1 MSKDRKD
8 GRYIKP
14 NDAIH
19 AIMPYLMEKRT
30 ESEVYKSQLI
40 DITELKKWVDTKNK
54 ELDFKMTYFH
64 ALTALLVKVL
74 YNRNLLNRFVQGH
87 RIYERN
93 YVSVTFAAKDKM
105 SDNAEEKMIVLKIDK
120 KDNGVKLAKKMAV
133 DIFKVRKEGTN
144 DLDQTLKVIT
154 RMPRWLLRIFAK
166 FVKWLDYH
174 GWLPSSFTDT
184 DPNYSTLLLSN
195 LGSIKSEELR
205 EDREVMLEAVKNA
218 GNALYYASEELKNDR
233 EVVATALENDGYA
246 FVHASWDLQGDEE
259 LRKIAD
265 RSIASIRE
273 RQETLQ
279 RVKGKIETAKQKE
292 AELEALRRE
301 AEMEV
306 GEGEKSEK
314 DTHEEEQL

>member
-30 ESEVYKSQLI
+30 ESEVYKSQII

-195 LGSIKSEELR
+195 LGSIKSDSCYHHLNNYGTNSIIITIGLIREEKGKTLVDLSATLDERIADGFYFVKSMNLAQYIASNPEILEEEL
-205 EDREVMLEAVKNA
+205 
-218 GNALYYASEELKNDR
+218 
-233 EVVATALENDGYA
+233 
-246 FVHASWDLQGDEE
+246 
-259 LRKIAD
+259 
-265 RSIASIRE
+265 
-273 RQETLQ
+273 
-279 RVKGKIETAKQKE
+279 GKIIKE
-292 AELEALRRE
+292 
-301 AEMEV
+301 
-306 GEGEKSEK
+306 
-314 DTHEEEQL
+314 